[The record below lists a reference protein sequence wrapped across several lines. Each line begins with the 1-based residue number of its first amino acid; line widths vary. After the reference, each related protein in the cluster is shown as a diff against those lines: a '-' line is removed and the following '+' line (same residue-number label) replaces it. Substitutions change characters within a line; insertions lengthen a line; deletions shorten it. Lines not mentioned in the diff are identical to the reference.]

1 MKINFGNYTYF
12 DGKADGENIEH
23 GSTKYPFTFIQSHMF
38 DKEKFNTLV
47 ANRQYNDAADYASQF
62 HFSDPATQRAHEN
75 DIINLRRNGRV
86 LGAIYGQIQN
96 PEDLAKIVFA
106 DKVFTDGGLES
117 STFGSSDGDGD
128 IYKSSLRSY
137 YDQLEQYKA
146 RIGSKINYSVF
157 GNEIEQEASTL
168 EVTFQPK
175 KQTFLGVDWL
185 AKDNDNNIDN
195 FYAISGLSKK
205 QLADAGVQIINKDD
219 KTTLKF
225 NKSNPFANKILY
237 YTDTKAGR
245 NRFGDTPILAP
256 GGNRSAIVRGYDKN
270 GNELGVGEGLDA
282 FKQLIDDARN
292 TKENYFKEK
301 NLEFKD
307 YSSTVGPLI
316 SDELSSLKAML
327 NSGQIN
333 ETQYNQQ
340 AKAIAPHIFS
350 AINTLGSGN
359 YEMYTNKFNDSDT
372 DETLIPADNE
382 QRGELENIISKYSPK
397 DIDVSAMV
405 SNGKIG
411 ALITLEASGYKGAF
425 GTEDG
430 AKRIQIFVP
439 GLLQD
444 EAQEKINR
452 NTSTRAIQELNSMI
466 DWGYDY
472 KLRDGAIISV
482 DDFGHFKKGDEVID
496 KATAIQELNK
506 DMIMEEG
513 IANLKYQYLNSDN
526 QIVDNA
532 AYEQMARLFSMNAA
546 QDVYGDIQLNINPQ
560 TLGVTLTDKFGNV
573 YNPDDIFNRN
583 IDKNKTQYEVYERLN
598 DIYAMYNELM
608 NALDYY
614 N

>member
-1 MKINFGNYTYF
+1 MKINFGNYTWF
-12 DGKADGENIEH
+12 DGNPDGENIEK
-23 GSTKYPFTFIQSHMF
+23 GSTQYPFTFIQSHMF
-38 DKEKFNTLV
+38 DKEKFNSLI

-62 HFSDPATQRAHEN
+62 HFSDPNTQRAHEN

-86 LGAIYGQIQN
+86 LGAIYGQVKN

-106 DKVFTDGGLES
+106 DKVFTDGGLEA
-117 STFGSSDGDGD
+117 STFGTSDGDGD

-137 YDQLEQYKA
+137 YDQLENYKA

-157 GNEIEQEASTL
+157 GHEIEQEAKTL
-168 EVTFQPK
+168 EVTFQPQ
-175 KQTFLGVDWL
+175 KQTFLGIDWL

-195 FYAISGLSKK
+195 FYALSGLSKK

-225 NKSNPFANKILY
+225 DKSNPLANKILY

-245 NRFGDTPILAP
+245 NRVGDMPMLEP
-256 GGNRSAIVRGYDKN
+256 GGNRPAIVRGYDKD
-270 GNELGVGEGLDA
+270 GNELGFGEGLDA
-282 FKQLIDDARN
+282 FKQLITEARE
-292 TKENYFKEK
+292 TKESYFREK

-316 SDELSSLKAML
+316 SDELSSLRSML
-327 NSGQIN
+327 NNDDIN

-340 AKAIAPHIFS
+340 AKALAPHIFA
-350 AINTLGSGN
+350 AINTLGSAN
-359 YEMYTNKFNDSDT
+359 YEMYTNNFNDSAT

-382 QRGELENIISKYSPK
+382 QRAELANLISSYAPK

-411 ALITLEASGYKGAF
+411 ALITLQASGNESKAGAN
-425 GTEDG
+425 DG
-430 AKRIQIFVP
+430 RRIQIFVP
-439 GLLQD
+439 GLLQG

-452 NTSTRAIQELNSMI
+452 NTSTRAIQEINSMI

-472 KLRDGAIISV
+472 KLRNGAVISV
-482 DDFGHFKKGDEVID
+482 DDFGHFKRGDENIN
-496 KATAIQELNK
+496 KAEAIQEINK

-526 QIVDNA
+526 QIIDNN

-546 QDVYGDIQLNINPQ
+546 QDVYGDIQLNVNPQ
-560 TLGVTLTDKFGNV
+560 TLDVTLTDKFGNV

-583 IDKNKTQYEVYERLN
+583 IDKSKTQYEVYERLN

>member
-1 MKINFGNYTYF
+1 MKINFGSYTYF

-23 GSTKYPFTFIQSHMF
+23 GSTQYPFTFIQSHMF
-38 DKEKFNTLV
+38 NKEKFNTLV

-86 LGAIYGQIQN
+86 LGAIYGQVQN

-137 YDQLEQYKA
+137 YNQLEQYKA

-157 GNEIEQEASTL
+157 GHEIEQEASTL
-168 EVTFQPK
+168 EVTFQPQ

-205 QLADAGVQIINKDD
+205 QLDEAGVQIINKDD

-225 NKSNPFANKILY
+225 DKSNPLANKILY

-245 NRFGDTPILAP
+245 NRIGDMPVLEP
-256 GGNRSAIVRGYDKN
+256 GGDRPAIVRGYDKN
-270 GNELGVGEGLDA
+270 GNELGFGEGLDA

-292 TKENYFKEK
+292 TKENYFREK

-316 SDELSSLKAML
+316 SDELSSLRSML
-327 NSGQIN
+327 NRGDIN

-340 AKAIAPHIFS
+340 AKVLAPHIFS
-350 AINTLGSGN
+350 AINTLGSAN
-359 YEMYTNKFNDSDT
+359 YEMYTNNFNDSAT

-382 QRGELENIISKYSPK
+382 QRAELANLISSYAPK

-411 ALITLEASGYKGAF
+411 ALITLQGSGNE
-425 GTEDG
+425 TEGNENDG
-430 AKRIQIFVP
+430 RRIQIFVP

-472 KLRDGAIISV
+472 KLRDGATISV
-482 DDFGHFKKGDEVID
+482 DDFGHFKKGDEIID

>member
-1 MKINFGNYTYF
+1 MKINFGSYTYF
-12 DGKADGENIEH
+12 DGNPSNGIHQGTKGVGET
-23 GSTKYPFTFIQSHMF
+23 GQFAF
-38 DKEKFNTLV
+38 DKEKFNSLI

-86 LGAIYGQIQN
+86 LGAIYGQVKN

-146 RIGSKINYSVF
+146 RIGSKINYSAF
-157 GNEIEQEASTL
+157 GHEIEQEASIL
-168 EVTFQPK
+168 EVTFQPQ

-225 NKSNPFANKILY
+225 DKSNPLANKILY

-245 NRFGDTPILAP
+245 NRIGDVPVLEL
-256 GGNRSAIVRGYDKN
+256 GGNRPAIVRGYDKN
-270 GNELGVGEGLDA
+270 GNELGFGEGLDA

-292 TKENYFKEK
+292 TKETYFKEK

-316 SDELSSLKAML
+316 SDELSSLRSML
-327 NSGQIN
+327 NRGDIN

-340 AKAIAPHIFS
+340 AKALAPHIFS
-350 AINTLGSGN
+350 AINTLGSAN
-359 YEMYTNKFNDSDT
+359 YEMYTNNFNDSAT

-382 QRGELENIISKYSPK
+382 QRAELANLISSYAPK

-411 ALITLEASGYKGAF
+411 ALITLQGSGNETKTG
-425 GTEDG
+425 ENDG
-430 AKRIQIFVP
+430 RRIQIFVP

-482 DDFGHFKKGDEVID
+482 DDRGNFKKGDEVID

-526 QIVDNA
+526 QIVNNA

-560 TLGVTLTDKFGNV
+560 TLSVTLTDKFGNV

>member
-1 MKINFGNYTYF
+1 MKVNFGSYTYF
-12 DGKADGENIEH
+12 DGNPSDGIYQ
-23 GSTKYPFTFIQSHMF
+23 GTKGVGETGQFAF
-38 DKEKFNTLV
+38 DKEKFNSLI

-86 LGAIYGQIQN
+86 LGAIYGQVKN

-146 RIGSKINYSVF
+146 RIGSKINYSAF
-157 GNEIEQEASTL
+157 GHEIEQEASTL
-168 EVTFQPK
+168 EVTFQPQ

-225 NKSNPFANKILY
+225 DKSNPLANKILY

-245 NRFGDTPILAP
+245 NRIGDVPVLEP
-256 GGNRSAIVRGYDKN
+256 GGNRPAIVRGYDKN
-270 GNELGVGEGLDA
+270 GNELGFGEGLDA

-292 TKENYFKEK
+292 TKENYFREK

-316 SDELSSLKAML
+316 SDELSSLRSML
-327 NSGQIN
+327 NRGDIN

-340 AKAIAPHIFS
+340 AKALAPHIFS
-350 AINTLGSGN
+350 AINTLGSAN
-359 YEMYTNKFNDSDT
+359 YEMYTNNFNDSAT

-382 QRGELENIISKYSPK
+382 QRAELANLISSYAPK

-411 ALITLEASGYKGAF
+411 ALITLQGSGNETKTGENN
-425 GTEDG
+425 GR
-430 AKRIQIFVP
+430 RIQIFVP